1 MLSSIQI
8 VYLVAI
14 FLSAVA
20 GGFLPLA
27 KPQRVRESD
36 GFPGGEAFSS
46 GVFLALSLL
55 MMLPSSFMLFR
66 QVEPDVEYPIA
77 SIIAVSAFLILLAI
91 EHLTG
96 QVVRGK
102 QQQEDPAQ
110 VDPAQVDS
118 TPALIPLLLTAMIAA
133 PSFFLGVALGVSD
146 GVQAML
152 IFIAII
158 LHKSTAGFALALTM
172 VRSTL
177 SRRQAMIL
185 FLSFALMT
193 PLGVV
198 LGGFTRELQPD
209 WLPLF
214 KACVLAL
221 GAGTFL
227 YMGTLHELKR
237 APMIKCCHHP
247 RCFVMMV
254 IGFALTA
261 LVRWIVGEAHH
272 F

>member
-1 MLSSIQI
+1 MLSTIQV
-8 VYLVAI
+8 VYLLII

-20 GGFLPLA
+20 GGYLPLA
-27 KPQRVRESD
+27 KPQRVRGSA
-36 GFPGGEAFSS
+36 GFHGGEAFSS

-55 MMLPSSFMLFR
+55 MMLPSSFLLFR
-66 QVEPDVEYPIA
+66 QVQPDVEYPVA

-96 QVVRGK
+96 QVMRQK
-102 QQQEDPAQ
+102 QQELEPTE
-110 VDPAQVDS
+110 VES
-118 TPALIPLLLTAMIAA
+118 TPALIPLLLTVMIAA
-133 PSFFLGVALGVSD
+133 PSFFLGVALGISD

-158 LHKSTAGFALALTM
+158 LHKATAGFALALAM

-177 SRRQAMIL
+177 THRQAIIL
-185 FLSFALMT
+185 FLCFAAMT
-193 PLGVV
+193 PLGIL

-237 APMIKCCHHP
+237 APMIEYCQNP
-247 RCFVMMV
+247 RCFVLM
-254 IGFALTA
+254 ILGFALTA

>member
-1 MLSSIQI
+1 MLSNIQI
-8 VYLVAI
+8 VYLVVI
-14 FLSAVA
+14 FLGAVA
-20 GGFLPLA
+20 GGYLPLA
-27 KPQRVRESD
+27 KPQRVRDSD

-46 GVFLALSLL
+46 GVFLALALL
-55 MMLPSSFMLFR
+55 MMLPSSFTLFR
-66 QVEPDVEYPIA
+66 QIVPDVEYPIA

-96 QVVRGK
+96 QVVRDK
-102 QQQEDPAQ
+102 EQDIARET
-110 VDPAQVDS
+110 VET
-118 TPALIPLLLTAMIAA
+118 TPAIIPLLLTAMIAA
-133 PSFFLGVALGVSD
+133 PSFFLGVALGVSS
-146 GVQAML
+146 GVQATL

-177 SRRQAMIL
+177 SQRQAVLL
-185 FLSFALMT
+185 FLTFAVLT
-193 PLGVV
+193 PIGVI
-198 LGGFTRELQPD
+198 LGGVARDLQPD

-237 APMIKCCHHP
+237 APMIEYCQNP
-247 RCFVMMV
+247 RCFFTMV
-254 IGFALTA
+254 IGFLLTA
-261 LVRWIVGEAHH
+261 VVRWIVGEAHH
-272 F
+272 L

>member
-1 MLSSIQI
+1 MLSNIQI

-96 QVVRGK
+96 QVVTGK

-110 VDPAQVDS
+110 VDPAPVDS

-227 YMGTLHELKR
+227 YMGT
-237 APMIKCCHHP
+237 A
-247 RCFVMMV
+247 
-254 IGFALTA
+254 A
-261 LVRWIVGEAHH
+261 
-272 F
+272 